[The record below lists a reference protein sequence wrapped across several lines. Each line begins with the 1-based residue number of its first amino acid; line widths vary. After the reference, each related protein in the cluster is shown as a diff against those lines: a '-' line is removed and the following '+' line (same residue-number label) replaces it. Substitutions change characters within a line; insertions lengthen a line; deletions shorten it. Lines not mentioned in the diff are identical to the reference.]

1 MQTLVE
7 CWAWRKPAA
16 EICDRSDSPWDNAA
30 RRPSHADRR
39 KALRRQI
46 LHREYSSLSLVHRC
60 SSKIR
65 SLYQRLLQLA
75 A

>member
-1 MQTLVE
+1 MLGLAQTGE
-7 CWAWRKPAA
+7 
-16 EICDRSDSPWDNAA
+16 EIRDRGDSPWDNAE

-39 KALRRQI
+39 KALRRQT
-46 LHREYSSLSLVHRC
+46 LQNEYSLLSAAHRA
-60 SSKIR
+60 SSIIR